1 MVMFLVAALIGIVV
15 GILSGL
21 LGIGGGTLMVPV
33 FRLLLGLN
41 PLMAT
46 GTSLF
51 TIIPTSLAGLAKH
64 IQGHTAVPKLGL
76 LCGIAGACLSPLGVM
91 LANISPG
98 WLIMLVVATIIGY
111 SSITMFRKGITR
123 LRQDRAAEQ
132 ASATAA
138 GTSTAS
144 SSVRDAGVV
153 GTSGGAAV
161 AVRQTVSATGAKP
174 LSATASTAASAAAVA
189 DDEVDLTFDMPTV
202 LRGLLIG
209 CIAGL
214 CGGYAGVGGGFIM
227 VPMFISLLGIPM
239 RKASG
244 TSLIAVCL
252 LAVPGVITQGML
264 GNIDYAIG
272 IAMAV
277 GSIPGSVLGASLVKK
292 VPEAQLRL
300 GFAVFL
306 LLMAVLL
313 VVNEV
318 A

>member
-64 IQGHTAVPKLGL
+64 IQGHTAIPKLGI

-98 WLIMLVVATIIGY
+98 WLIMLVVAAIIGY

-132 ASATAA
+132 ASATEAGASAA
-138 GTSTAS
+138 GG
-144 SSVRDAGVV
+144 SVQGAAVV
-153 GTSGGAAV
+153 GASGGAAV
-161 AVRQTVSATGAKP
+161 AVRRTTSVAGAEAS
-174 LSATASTAASAAAVA
+174 SATASSSAAVAA
-189 DDEVDLTFDMPTV
+189 DDEVDLTFDVPTV

-300 GFAVFL
+300 GFAIFL